1 MEITAQELSMALSSG
16 QKLRLV
22 DVREPEEWQVCHL
35 AGALLI
41 PLSEFPVRAPA
52 ELKEDASIVI
62 YCHHGMRSARAQHF
76 LISKGFSDVKN
87 LRGGI
92 DAWSSQVDPQMP
104 RY

>member
-1 MEITAQELSMALSSG
+1 MEITAQELSTALNTG

-22 DVREPEEWQVCHL
+22 DVREPDEWQICHL
-35 AGALLI
+35 SGALLI
-41 PLSEFPVRAPA
+41 PLSEFPNRAPL
-52 ELKEDASIVI
+52 ELKEDASIVV
-62 YCHHGMRSARAQHF
+62 YCHHGMRSARAQQF

-92 DAWSSQVDPQMP
+92 DAWATQIDPQMP